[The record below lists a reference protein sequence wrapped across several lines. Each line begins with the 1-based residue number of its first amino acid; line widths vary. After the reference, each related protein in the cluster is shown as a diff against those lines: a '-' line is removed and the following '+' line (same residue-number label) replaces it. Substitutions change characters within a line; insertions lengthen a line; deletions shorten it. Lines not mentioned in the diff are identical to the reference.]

1 MERDPKDTN
10 ESVLVVVVKDKKVL
24 IVQRSKTDYW
34 MPLHWSLPGGHIMVG
49 ETPYHAAKRELEE
62 ETGIKAKMISY
73 VGTKKA
79 FNNNKLYLYVCD
91 DFDGDVKLNFEHS
104 DHKWIT
110 IDDVDDHKTTP
121 KLKQFIADALEI
133 PLGYY

>member
-10 ESVLVVVVKDKKVL
+10 ETVVIVVVKDKKVL

-73 VGTKKA
+73 VGLKKTY
-79 FNNNKLYLYVCD
+79 NDNKLYLYVCD
-91 DFDGDVKLNFEHS
+91 DYDGDVKLNFEHS
-104 DHKWIT
+104 DHKWIS
-110 IDDVDDHKTTP
+110 IDDIDHYKTTP